1 MIIESV
7 VIGAGVYWL
16 YTDLPEAIRT
26 KSSLPI
32 WHVVV
37 FLGLFFMHGGSAE
50 GTVLAGIA
58 TVIFRWLTH
67 RNWSKPKGSHPAIQE
82 APAKVYTMEDFER
95 ECAKEEAMEWT
106 VIGVMLVIA
115 AIMLLGAH

>member
-1 MIIESV
+1 MILEAA

-32 WHVVV
+32 WHVAV

-67 RNWSKPKGSHPAIQE
+67 RKLKPNTSLNPAIHE
-82 APAKVYTMEDFER
+82 TTTSVYTMEDLER
-95 ECAKEEAMEWT
+95 ESAKETAMEWT
-106 VIGVMLVIA
+106 IIGFMFIVTLFIVF
-115 AIMLLGAH
+115 GR